1 MADSILNDSPF
12 RPWLN
17 GNYTP
22 ADLDTVRLQEFLKE
36 PVAQLAALN
45 DEVEALERALEERL
59 AQRILLSASIDRHK
73 TLLHPIRRLPK
84 EILQAIFMFCLPA
97 RHHPHLP
104 AMDQRAAPLTLT
116 RVCRDWRDL
125 ALNTPELWQRLHI
138 VVQTGTRRFL
148 EFHMAIVNRW
158 LTAAKGQPL
167 SISIWSKET
176 PADDMLN
183 IFADNILCHS
193 LNIQSLT
200 LDVTPPLVH
209 LFAGS
214 LPSSYWPMLERV
226 CLKWRDDNVGTPNR
240 IDLLPV
246 WSAPLLKR
254 VEWQSVDSDL
264 WRTGIQWTNM
274 EEILMYQREKAP
286 PVSWPNLNPSRVR
299 AMVQCTP
306 KIRNLRITLSD
317 QEFPTNLG
325 PTGPLVLKTTLV
337 LPHLTAL
344 NLTDVYIN
352 PDTAPIVFLEGL
364 QLPALK
370 VFKYGLCFAEGVENP
385 HHDDHPLLRFL
396 RVQRSPSLLHTF
408 EVDVHAISRQG
419 LLECLKLMP
428 LLERLWIRDSR
439 HDSRNE
445 MSFFGP
451 IALAQGAVTDKE
463 LLDSLLPSSPTV
475 VPLDSDTSTSRAPD
489 CLCPRLNNL
498 RISRIKCD
506 LEDVEAFVDARLA
519 HSKASGV
526 SIVPLKSL
534 FMHVIST
541 RQPEGCSAQEKRLE
555 VEKALKARGV
565 SAGFNYTAP
574 DDAFGYRNPFGV
586 EQSFDPFAGYENEKF
601 EDKSELDW
609 M

>member
-12 RPWLN
+12 QPWLN

-22 ADLDTVRLQEFLKE
+22 AGLDTARLQEFLKE
-36 PVAQLAALN
+36 PVAQLTALN
-45 DEVEALERALEERL
+45 DEVEALERALEDRL
-59 AQRILLSASIDRHK
+59 AQRILLNASIERHK

-84 EILQAIFMFCLPA
+84 EILQAIFMFCLPP

-116 RVCRDWRDL
+116 RVCGDWRDL

-193 LNIQSLT
+193 LTIQSLS

-226 CLKWRDDNVGTPNR
+226 CLKWRDDNVGTPNT

-274 EEILMYQREKAP
+274 EEILVYQREKAP
-286 PVSWPNLNPSRVR
+286 AVPWTNFNPSKAR

-317 QEFPTNLG
+317 QEFPANLG

-337 LPHLTAL
+337 LPHFTAL

-352 PDTAPIVFLEGL
+352 PDAAPIVFLEGL

-370 VFKYGLCFAEGVENP
+370 VFKYGLRFTEGSKVLTTTTTLSFDSSVLSARQAFST
-385 HHDDHPLLRFL
+385 HSRLTYTRFRA
-396 RVQRSPSLLHTF
+396 RVS
-408 EVDVHAISRQG
+408 I
-419 LLECLKLMP
+419 ECLKLMP

-475 VPLDSDTSTSRAPD
+475 VPLDSDTSTNGAPD

-519 HSKASGV
+519 HSKASGG
-526 SIVPLKSL
+526 SIVPLK
-534 FMHVIST
+534 
-541 RQPEGCSAQEKRLE
+541 RKE
-555 VEKALKARGV
+555 
-565 SAGFNYTAP
+565 AGS
-574 DDAFGYRNPFGV
+574 REGV
-586 EQSFDPFAGYENEKF
+586 ESAWGQCG
-601 EDKSELDW
+601 L
-609 M
+609 